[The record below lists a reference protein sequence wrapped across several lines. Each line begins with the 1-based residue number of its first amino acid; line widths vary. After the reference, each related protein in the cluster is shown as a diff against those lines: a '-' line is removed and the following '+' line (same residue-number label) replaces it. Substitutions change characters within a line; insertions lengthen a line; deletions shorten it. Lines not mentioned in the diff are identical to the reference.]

1 LSSPK
6 LAKLDPDNLSVCIP
20 KYKNWISE
28 ESWSHWQNFLDHD
41 IIALTTVS
49 QPHTDAEWYLDVLKA
64 ASSCETEQT
73 DTGTSSALEG
83 VALEEMLSEEQIT
96 TVV

>member
-1 LSSPK
+1 
-6 LAKLDPDNLSVCIP
+6 
-20 KYKNWISE
+20 
-28 ESWSHWQNFLDHD
+28 
-41 IIALTTVS
+41 
-49 QPHTDAEWYLDVLKA
+49 VLKA

-73 DTGTSSALEG
+73 DTGACSALEG